1 MTINLTG
8 YTLTYDDE
16 FNSFTSSPDGSS
28 GYQTTFYFGGRELY
42 SNGDLEYYSDSTVGV
57 NPFTLNNG
65 ALQITASPGT
75 NPDNQPYN
83 SGQITTEGNFSQTY
97 GYFEARVEVAQGAG
111 MWSGFWMLQADK
123 NWPPEIDAMEAFGK
137 TNPGGDGGSTLV
149 SQGNHAPDA
158 NDNLGGWHTV
168 NGNIWTSYHTYGVDW
183 EPDTITFYVDGNAV
197 QQIATPADENSPMY
211 MLLDLAVGGWPGN
224 PAGETSVMSIDYLRA
239 YSKNP
244 NATAVALQ
252 TISSPDGV
260 DTTPNGAT
268 DAHGLIGGTDQIV
281 VRVSEDAYQ
290 GDAQFTVMV
299 DGVQVGGVMTATA
312 SHTAGQWQNLTL
324 NTDLSAGNH
333 VIAVN
338 YINDVNGGTATTDRN
353 LYVQSVSVDGEV
365 LPGVSAQSNTAAAG
379 HTTSGAAV
387 MEVNGTASFN
397 AVYSTLDLKVSED
410 AWNGNANFIV
420 TVDGIQ
426 VGGIQSVTAS
436 HAANQWQDVILN
448 GYFSDGPHAVDVQ
461 FINDAWG
468 GTSATDRNM
477 YVQSVNLNGEVIAGS
492 AAVSNTA
499 ANGQQATDPHSAV
512 LAVNGTAEFDTKG
525 TATPAQS
532 TLVLHVS
539 EDAWN
544 GNAQF
549 TVSVDGVQVGGIQ
562 TATAIHAQHQ
572 IQDITLTGN
581 FGFSGPGKIDITFLN
596 DGWGGSAATDR
607 NLYIN
612 SLDINGVHFA
622 GNAYATDTAANGTQS
637 SDPTAAVMAIN
648 GTTEYNINHTA
659 PPTSSSGS
667 GSTGTGT
674 TPPAN
679 NPSTLVLHVAEDA
692 WNGNAQFAVS
702 IDGVA
707 VGNVQTVTAIHGQG
721 QVQDITLT
729 GDFGSLGPDH
739 IDISFLNDGWGGSAA
754 TDRNLYIESLD
765 INGVHFAGNTAANN
779 AANGEQ
785 SLDPTAA
792 VMAINGTAEFDI
804 HHTAP
809 PPPPDLS

>member
-1 MTINLTG
+1 MTVSPNLTG

-16 FNSFTSSPDGSS
+16 FNSFKSSPDGSS

-65 ALQITASPGT
+65 ALQITASPGA

-83 SGQITTEGNFSQTY
+83 SGLITTEGSFSQTY

-111 MWSGFWMLQADK
+111 MWSAFWMLPADK
-123 NWPPEIDAMEAFGK
+123 SWPPEIDALEAFGA

-149 SQGNHAPDA
+149 EQGNHAPNA

-183 EPDTITFYVDGNAV
+183 EPATITFYVDGKAV
-197 QQIATPADENSPMY
+197 QQIATPAGENSPMY

-239 YSKNP
+239 YSKAP
-244 NATAVALQ
+244 NAPAVALQ
-252 TISSPDGV
+252 TISSPDGI

-281 VRVSEDAYQ
+281 VRVSEDAWN
-290 GDAQFTVMV
+290 GDAQFTVTV
-299 DGVQVGGVMTATA
+299 DGQQIGGVMTATA

-324 NTDLSAGNH
+324 NTNLSAGNH
-333 VIAVN
+333 VIGVN
-338 YINDVNGGTATTDRN
+338 FINDANGGTASTDRN

-365 LPGVSAQSNTAAAG
+365 LPGVSAQNTAADG
-379 HTTSGAAV
+379 HTASGAAM

-420 TVDGIQ
+420 TVDGVQ
-426 VGGIQSVTAS
+426 MGGIQTVTAS
-436 HAANQWQDVILN
+436 HAANQWQDVVLN
-448 GYFSDGPHAVDVQ
+448 GYFSNGPHAVDVQ

-477 YVQSVNLNGEVIAGS
+477 YVQSISVNAEVVAGT

-499 ANGQQATDPHSAV
+499 ANGQQALDPHAAV
-512 LAVNGTAEFDTKG
+512 MAINGTAEFHTQG
-525 TATPAQS
+525 TAPPTSS

-549 TVSVDGVQVGGIQ
+549 TVSVDGHQVGGIQ
-562 TATAIHAQHQ
+562 TATAIHGQGQ
-572 IQDITLTGN
+572 VQDITLSGDFGN
-581 FGFSGPGKIDITFLN
+581 LGPNKIDITFLN
-596 DGWGGSAATDR
+596 DGWGGSSATDR
-607 NLYIN
+607 NLYIE
-612 SLDINGVHFA
+612 SFDINGVHFG
-622 GNAYATDTAANGTQS
+622 GNAYASDTAANGQQAL
-637 SDPTAAVMAIN
+637 DPSGAVLAIN
-648 GTTEYNINHTA
+648 GTAEYNVNHQA
-659 PPTSSSGS
+659 PPLANGGSS
-667 GSTGTGT
+667 
-674 TPPAN
+674 PPPPSQ
-679 NPSTLVLHVAEDA
+679 NPQSTLVMHVAEDA
-692 WNGNAQFAVS
+692 WNGDAQFTVS
-702 IDGVA
+702 VDGVA
-707 VGNVQTVTAIHGQG
+707 VGAIQTVTAIHGQG
-721 QVQDITLT
+721 QVQNITLT
-729 GDFGSLGPDH
+729 GDFGNLGPDK
-739 IDISFLNDGWGGSAA
+739 IDFSFINDAWGGSAA
-754 TDRNLYIESLD
+754 TDRNLYIESID
-765 INGVHFAGNTAANN
+765 INGVHFAGNTAMDN

-785 SLDPTAA
+785 SLDPNAA
-792 VMAINGTAEFDI
+792 VMAINGIVEFNI

-809 PPPPDLS
+809 PEVLG